1 MPRDPLKLYRFRLSG
16 HSHRVEMF
24 LSMLGLPFEKIDI
37 DLGKGEHKKPEF
49 LARNPFGQLPVIED
63 NGVAVADS
71 NAILVYLASAY
82 DKQRVW
88 YPRDPAGAASVQR
101 WLSIAAGPLVTGPA
115 YARLVGIF
123 NAKHDLSRAHAVA
136 RQLFENMEAHLEL
149 SGTFFAC
156 HRPTIADIALY
167 TYTAHAPEGRI
178 DLAPYPALRDWLG
191 KIEALPG
198 YVGMIRTEPRFGLP
212 L

>member
-1 MPRDPLKLYRFRLSG
+1 MPRDPIKLYRFRLSG

-24 LSMLGLPFEKIDI
+24 LSLLGLPFETIDI

-49 LARNPFGQLPVIED
+49 LTRNPFGQVPVIEA
-63 NGVAVADS
+63 NGVAIADS
-71 NAILVYLASAY
+71 NAILVYLASTY
-82 DKQRVW
+82 DKQRAW
-88 YPRDPAGAASVQR
+88 YPSDPAGAASVQR

-123 NAKHDLSRAHAVA
+123 NAKHDLGRAHAVA
-136 RQLFENMEAHLEL
+136 RQLFESMEAHLES

-167 TYTAHAPEGRI
+167 TYTAHAPEGRL
-178 DLAPYPALRDWLG
+178 DLAPYPAIRDWLG

-198 YVGMIRTEPRFGLP
+198 YVGMIRSEPRFGLP